1 MSWVHID
8 DVIDLIYYA
17 LTNDNVEG
25 PINATAPNPLRN
37 KDFTAVLGNVL
48 NRPYLFTVPKTII
61 DLALGEMGQLI
72 TRGQYVLPKK
82 AKEYGYNFHYPHLNE
97 ARSEEHTSELQSR
110 GHLVCRLLLEKKKK

>member
-1 MSWVHID
+1 MNVIQKCALHILVRKMIEINLNKNNGALSMMYISFKVFIGGKIGNGEQWMSWVHID

-61 DLALGEMGQLI
+61 
-72 TRGQYVLPKK
+72 
-82 AKEYGYNFHYPHLNE
+82 
-97 ARSEEHTSELQSR
+97 
-110 GHLVCRLLLEKKKK
+110 